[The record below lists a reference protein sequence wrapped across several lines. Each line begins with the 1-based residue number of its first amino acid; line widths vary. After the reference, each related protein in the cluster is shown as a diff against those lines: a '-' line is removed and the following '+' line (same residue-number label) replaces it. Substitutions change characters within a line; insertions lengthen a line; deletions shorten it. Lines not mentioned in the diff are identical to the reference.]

1 MRFFMRGFGMG
12 LGRELGGRS
21 LLGAVVVVVVMLR
34 RRRMSLIRS
43 NRLCFSDYCFRMVL
57 RAVLLMK
64 LLRFRFLRI
73 VGRELI
79 KC

>member
-12 LGRELGGRS
+12 LGGKLGGGS
-21 LLGAVVVVVVMLR
+21 LLVAVVVVVLR
-34 RRRMSLIRS
+34 RRRMLLARF
-43 NRLCFSDYCFRMVL
+43 NRLCFLDYCFQMVL